1 MSSKLQELFDNMDSV
16 LLDSLPDNDK
26 IEVEALMN
34 QGYTLVEALEAL
46 DLI

>member
-1 MSSKLQELFDNMDSV
+1 MSKSLKNIFEDLDNM
-16 LLDSLPDNDK
+16 LFDSLPDD
-26 IEVEALMN
+26 EQMAVMDLME